1 MSLPSALDGGL
12 LVDKPTGPT
21 SHDMVA
27 RVRKVLGVR
36 RVGHTGTL
44 DPFASGLLL
53 LLVGRVTRLA
63 QYLDDLPKEYVA
75 RARLGQRTTTD
86 DVEGEVVEGSDGWR
100 DLSPD
105 RIEQVL
111 RSFLGEGDQLPPVF
125 SAKKVKGEAAHRK
138 ARRGEGVT
146 LAPVRIRIHE
156 MELQEVDLPWI
167 TFRVVCSTG
176 TYIRALARAT
186 GEELG
191 VGAHLVALRRTRI
204 GPFSV
209 EDALPGEALETVAV
223 PRGHSPG
230 APEEGGW
237 PEAWRTPL
245 ELVAHLPRITVDPEG
260 ARRLAAGQAVLTAGE
275 EAGEPIRPGT
285 SPGNASGP
293 DTVVVALDDRLV
305 AVAEREGSRLRP
317 RKVFLHD

>member
-1 MSLPSALDGGL
+1 
-12 LVDKPTGPT
+12 VDKPAGPT
-21 SHDMVA
+21 SHDIVA

-86 DVEGEVVEGSDGWR
+86 DVEGEVAEESEAWR

-105 RIEQVL
+105 RITRVL
-111 RSFLGEGDQLPPVF
+111 EGFLGEGEQLPPVF
-125 SAKKVKGEAAHRK
+125 SAKKVQGEAAHRK

-146 LAPVRIRIHE
+146 LSPVRIRIHE
-156 MELQEVDLPWI
+156 MELQEVDLPHV

-176 TYIRALARAT
+176 TYIRALARDA
-186 GEELG
+186 GRELG

-204 GPFSV
+204 GAFSV
-209 EDALPGEALETVAV
+209 EEATPGDALETGAGPGEAA
-223 PRGHSPG
+223 PGSPHE
-230 APEEGGW
+230 ARW
-237 PEAWRTPL
+237 RRAWRTPL
-245 ELVAHLPRITVDPEG
+245 ELVAHLPRISVDPEG
-260 ARRLAAGQAVLTAGE
+260 ARRLAAGQVVLTGGGE
-275 EAGEPIRPGT
+275 DRESIRPGI
-285 SPGNASGP
+285 PAGIASGP
-293 DTVVVALDDRLV
+293 DTVAVALDDRLV

-317 RKVFLHD
+317 RKVFLND